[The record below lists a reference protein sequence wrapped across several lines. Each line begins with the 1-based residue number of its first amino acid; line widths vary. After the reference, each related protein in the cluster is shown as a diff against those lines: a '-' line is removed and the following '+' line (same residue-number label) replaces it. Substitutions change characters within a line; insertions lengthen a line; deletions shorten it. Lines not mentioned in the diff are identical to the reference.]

1 MYKWAT
7 YFMVLGDHHILD
19 MVESMSLLCLWKCRS
34 TCCQSFF
41 PFVTHLWE
49 TAVFCH
55 LTKKRSFV
63 VAAAKKYKD
72 RIRNEEKES

>member
-1 MYKWAT
+1 
-7 YFMVLGDHHILD
+7 MVLGDHHILD
-19 MVESMSLLCLWKCRS
+19 LWKVCH
-34 TCCQSFF
+34 CCVCGNVEALVVNLFA